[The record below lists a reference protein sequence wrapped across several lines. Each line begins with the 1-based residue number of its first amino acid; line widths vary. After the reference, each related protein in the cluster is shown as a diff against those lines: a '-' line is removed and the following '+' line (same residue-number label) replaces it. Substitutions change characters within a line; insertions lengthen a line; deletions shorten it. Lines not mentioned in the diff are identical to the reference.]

1 MKLKTAVAAFL
12 ITTVHA
18 GYANQSVEKNNH
30 FYIGADSNYI
40 WIDFKATLTNDNAS
54 ENITDN
60 ESGLTGGFF
69 TGYEWQTTHL
79 TYDIELNYN
88 YDNISHIYEGQN
100 SNCENILNDD
110 LGIELH
116 VGKSLLKNDYSFLIL
131 GANLGNFEYKRY
143 NASTGQQ
150 AYSNSYSEPGFTL
163 GIGSDYPIKGNYK
176 VHVDYKFSQYN
187 EKDNISGDQ
196 GQYDRSGYAKTNK
209 ISLGIIRQF

>member
-88 YDNISHIYEGQN
+88 YDAISRIHKGHN
-100 SNCENILNDD
+100 SNCKNILNDD
-110 LGIELH
+110 VGAELDI
-116 VGKSLLKNDYSFLIL
+116 GKSLLNIMY
-131 GANLGNFEYKRY
+131 G
-143 NASTGQQ
+143 
-150 AYSNSYSEPGFTL
+150 
-163 GIGSDYPIKGNYK
+163 YP
-176 VHVDYKFSQYN
+176 
-187 EKDNISGDQ
+187 
-196 GQYDRSGYAKTNK
+196 
-209 ISLGIIRQF
+209 